1 MRRSVVICVVVAICC
16 GAPAA
21 AQTPLPV
28 SVDQRV
34 RVWTAAPEAIT
45 GRVASLTADGF
56 EIANENG
63 AAQRVARSTVRRIE
77 VSRGVTSKGS
87 GALKGAM
94 WGAIIIGAAG
104 AVLAGLRHDQIG
116 ENGSSAGHAAA
127 LGAWSGGLFGGLIGA
142 GVGAARAGERWEQV
156 WP

>member
-1 MRRSVVICVVVAICC
+1 
-16 GAPAA
+16 
-21 AQTPLPV
+21 
-28 SVDQRV
+28 
-34 RVWTAAPEAIT
+34 
-45 GRVASLTADGF
+45 VASLTADGF

-63 AAQRVARSTVRRIE
+63 SAQRVARSTVRRIE

-94 WGAIIIGAAG
+94 WGAIIVGAAG
-104 AVLAGLRHDQIG
+104 AVLAGLQHDQIG
-116 ENGSSAGHAAA
+116 ENGSSVGHAAA

-142 GVGAARAGERWEQV
+142 GVGAARAGEKWEQV